1 MSLFCRHSRFIA
13 DCPICSKGT
22 VLDPGRVSRR
32 RTSGTG
38 TATRSRPQRGGPR
51 AAFSGPQVSA
61 GPYEDGE
68 GTRYLVRLERVP
80 GGLRLGEWAGSE
92 LRRRAPV
99 LAAADLPGLVAAAA
113 DVLPE
118 RDVAALAAAL
128 RSDHAS
134 LDGAAAE
141 PGVSRGRAGD
151 FKEELRVE
159 PLDGGLLRIGRWV
172 LQPGA
177 GWQLRDAAPML
188 PAARYAEALADAAAK
203 GALAAP
209 ADGSAGVP

>member
-1 MSLFCRHSRFIA
+1 MSLFCRHSRFVA

-22 VLDPGRVSRR
+22 VLDPARGGRKRP
-32 RTSGTG
+32 SGAG
-38 TATRSRPQRGGPR
+38 TATRSRAQGGGAKP
-51 AAFSGPQVSA
+51 AFRGPQVSA

-68 GTRYLVRLERVP
+68 DVSYVVRLERVP
-80 GGLRLGEWAGSE
+80 GGLRLGEWAGPE

-99 LAAADLPGLVAAAA
+99 LAAADLPGLISAAA

-118 RDVAALAAAL
+118 RDVTPLTAAL
-128 RSDHAS
+128 RSDDAS
-134 LDGAAAE
+134 VDTDAAKPE

-159 PLDGGLLRIGRWV
+159 SLEGGWLRIARWV

-203 GALAAP
+203 GALVASTAAE
-209 ADGSAGVP
+209 G

>member
-1 MSLFCRHSRFIA
+1 M
-13 DCPICSKGT
+13 
-22 VLDPGRVSRR
+22 LDPARGGRKRS
-32 RTSGTG
+32 SGGG
-38 TATRSRPQRGGPR
+38 TAARPRVQRGGPK

-99 LAAADLPGLVAAAA
+99 LAAADLPGLIAAAA

-118 RDVAALAAAL
+118 RDVAALVAAL
-128 RSDHAS
+128 GS
-134 LDGAAAE
+134 DGARPDGATAE

-151 FKEELRVE
+151 FKEELRIE
-159 PLDGGLLRIGRWV
+159 PLDGGWLRIGRWV
-172 LQPGA
+172 MQPGA

-203 GALAAP
+203 GALVVG
-209 ADGSAGVP
+209 ADASAEVP